1 MAGTQLAMS
10 GSSSTT
16 LCATGPVT
24 LPGWTQVASFPT
36 PVAAPSI
43 HPSATTN
50 EFKYQNFDRTDAK
63 QAGDM
68 DLIHYAFAG
77 LSGGDNWHSLAGAA
91 LKVIG
96 DSSDDTFSNWFPHKV
111 TAANNMDARVYVG
124 GVFRRLY
131 TPSDAQARI
140 SDLVA
145 DQTDFGTTAKCNDN
159 SGNPTVKA
167 YIQSDTGRF
176 HICQLGLDQPMVPD
190 VANCS
195 ALGVKVSKAMRSLS
209 STELH
214 EMLYAPFTPPFFH
227 DPSPLPVQCSISQ
240 PS

>member
-1 MAGTQLAMS
+1 
-10 GSSSTT
+10 
-16 LCATGPVT
+16 
-24 LPGWTQVASFPT
+24 
-36 PVAAPSI
+36 
-43 HPSATTN
+43 
-50 EFKYQNFDRTDAK
+50 
-63 QAGDM
+63 M

-77 LSGGDNWHSLAGAA
+77 LGGGDNWHSLTSAA
-91 LKVIG
+91 LNVIG
-96 DSSDDTFSNWFPHKV
+96 DTSDDTFSNWFPDKV

-124 GVFRRLY
+124 GVFRQLY

-140 SDLVA
+140 SQLVA
-145 DQTDFGTTAKCNDN
+145 DQMDFGTNAKCNDN

-195 ALGVKVSKAMRSLS
+195 SLGNKITKAMRSLS

-214 EMLYAPFTPPFFH
+214 EMLYVPS
-227 DPSPLPVQCSISQ
+227 SPLLPMLASPLTAI
-240 PS
+240 